1 MNGEAGE
8 LVPSPR
14 VGDEDRAQVVEL
26 LRRHTTEGRLT
37 LDEFSERVGRAL
49 QAQSRGDLDLVMS
62 DLPSEREAPAPERAP
77 RRPTRWVVAVMSGA
91 ARKGRWRTGERVN
104 AVAFMGGC
112 DLDFRQAVIE
122 APEVVVT
129 AVAFMGGIDI
139 TVPEGYEVELTG
151 VPFMGGKHIK
161 VADVPIVPGSP
172 RIVVRAFPFMGGVQ
186 VRSKPYP
193 VPKDAPAG
201 RQQDRARRQE
211 ERMARRAGAFD
222 PPPVPPMPRT
232 RGALPPHVGD
242 ELSERLQRE
251 INERL
256 ERAMKTAER
265 HVQRHADR
273 LQRQWERWDE
283 RWGIPVD
290 EQEEESLPSEQD
302 LESVPTAPDGTVT
315 IMFSDIC
322 GYTQMT
328 EALGDL
334 VTRDVV
340 RAYQQIVRGQLAAYG
355 GYEVKTQGDGFM
367 VAFAGAS
374 RALRC
379 AIAIQRAFSDYNRD
393 HAELPIRVHQGL
405 HTGETVRDG
414 DDFLGRTVIIASR
427 ICGEATEEEIV
438 VSSLL
443 KELADGTGEFRF
455 GAARQTELKGLST
468 PQTLYSVV
476 WQP

>member
-1 MNGEAGE
+1 VNGEAGE

-26 LRRHTTEGRLT
+26 LRRHTTDGRLT
-37 LDEFSERVGRAL
+37 LDEFSERVGRTL
-49 QAQSRGDLDLVMS
+49 QAQSRGELDQVLS
-62 DLPSEREAPAPERAP
+62 DLPSDEAPGAPERAP
-77 RRPTRWVVAVMSGA
+77 RRATRWVVAVMSGA

-112 DLDFRQAVIE
+112 ELDFRQAIIE

-129 AVAFMGGIDI
+129 AVAFMGGIEV
-139 TVPEGYEVELTG
+139 TVPEGHEVELSG
-151 VPFMGGKHIK
+151 VPFMGGKNIK
-161 VADVPIVPGSP
+161 VADVPIIPGSP
-172 RIVVRAFPFMGGVQ
+172 RIVVRAFPFMGGVN
-186 VRSKPYP
+186 VRSKPDP
-193 VPKDAPAG
+193 LPQEA
-201 RQQDRARRQE
+201 RARRRE
-211 ERMARRAGAFD
+211 DRRARRASAFD
-222 PPPVPPMPRT
+222 PPPVPPMPRMPGP
-232 RGALPPHVGD
+232 RRALPPHQRD
-242 ELSERLQRE
+242 ELADRLQRE
-251 INERL
+251 INERI

-273 LQRQWERWDE
+273 IQRQWGRWDE

-290 EQEEESLPSEQD
+290 EVEEETLPSEQD

-340 RAYQQIVRGQLAAYG
+340 RAYQQVVRGQLAAYG

-379 AIAIQRAFSDYNRD
+379 AMAIQRAFSDYNRE
-393 HAELPIRVHQGL
+393 HEERPIRVHQGL

-427 ICGEATEEEIV
+427 ICGEAKENEVV

-455 GAARQTELKGLST
+455 GDAREAELKGLSAA
-468 PQTLYSVV
+468 QTLYSVL
-476 WQP
+476 WQ